1 MWAILFNLACFYFGT
16 MVGKSRYLDTNPNNE
31 LFRTQDLLD
40 IANGERDRAIELARS
55 WERRYNY
62 LVSIQENK
70 NEYDP
75 S

>member
-1 MWAILFNLACFYFGT
+1 
-16 MVGKSRYLDTNPNNE
+16 MVGKSKYLDTNPNNE
-31 LFRTQDLLD
+31 LFRTQDLLS
-40 IANGERDRAIELARS
+40 IANEERDRAIELARS

-75 S
+75 V

>member
-1 MWAILFNLACFYFGT
+1 MWYSIVGLFCLYLGFR
-16 MVGKSRYLDTNPNNE
+16 VGLNTDPNISINNKIDYL
-31 LFRTQDLLD
+31 QDKVD
-40 IANGERDRAIELARS
+40 IANEERDRAINLAIS

-75 S
+75 V

>member
-1 MWAILFNLACFYFGT
+1 

-40 IANGERDRAIELARS
+40 IANKERDRAIELARS

-75 S
+75 V

>member
-1 MWAILFNLACFYFGT
+1 M
-16 MVGKSRYLDTNPNNE
+16 GKSRYLDTNPNNE

>member
-1 MWAILFNLACFYFGT
+1 MWDILFNLACFYFGT
-16 MVGKSRYLDTNPNNE
+16 KVGMSRYLDTNPNNE

-62 LVSIQENK
+62 LVSIKESADTN
-70 NEYDP
+70 D
-75 S
+75 

>member
-1 MWAILFNLACFYFGT
+1 MWDILFNLACFYFGT
-16 MVGKSRYLDTNPNNE
+16 KVGMSRYLDTNPNNE

-62 LVSIQENK
+62 LISIKESADTN
-70 NEYDP
+70 D
-75 S
+75 